1 MDFFG
6 QSLDF
11 AVNLTTTIAATF
23 VLSIK
28 GNTVVKKFNAKEYTT
43 APLQISKSRLIDA
56 TAEDLWKIISD
67 HEHMTTWMPMIKH
80 VSLVEADQSGKWEE
94 GCERHC
100 QFGPDLLKEKI
111 VYWNAPIGYAYAI
124 SDMHLVRDH
133 VAYIQLEEQQGKT
146 RVTWSQYFI
155 PNGNV
160 IKNFMAK
167 SIMMPTVMSR
177 ALKNLETKIKTS
189 HV

>member
-56 TAEDLWKIISD
+56 
-67 HEHMTTWMPMIKH
+67 
-80 VSLVEADQSGKWEE
+80 
-94 GCERHC
+94 
-100 QFGPDLLKEKI
+100 
-111 VYWNAPIGYAYAI
+111 
-124 SDMHLVRDH
+124 
-133 VAYIQLEEQQGKT
+133 
-146 RVTWSQYFI
+146 
-155 PNGNV
+155 NGNV

-167 SIMMPTVMSR
+167 NIMMPTVMSK